1 MKKKWLNRGFA
12 LGLTLVTAFGL
23 CACGDEGKSMENA
36 GMAKEHVYKLSQIE
50 IPNLGVADG
59 KGNTSIMQTLHKDE
73 RIFVL
78 LRNDSWD
85 PETYESSVSYEL
97 LSMDEDGGNQNLIEI
112 QIPAS
117 EEPDEAGDGEAENP
131 MPDEE
136 GEGVSAA
143 DPDGEE
149 GESTTEQSE
158 EESGED
164 DAASVPSVQP
174 RVSVMDMPMVGQNV
188 SEYSNY
194 GNFVINSEG
203 ELYGLKTLSRD
214 EYIEEE
220 ESWKNERR
228 YYICHWATDGSF
240 QWEKE
245 IEALASD
252 DDMWIYV
259 ETILA
264 RNDGTLELI
273 VRGDNN
279 ARIKV
284 DAEGNV
290 SDQIPLPD
298 ELESV
303 YNNLERMLPREDGVL
318 FLIYH
323 DENDWQKIFGVE
335 YDLATETM
343 GEPCSLPS
351 SVLYAW
357 DYNIM
362 NIRANGDLL
371 FTTSGGVYTYT
382 IGDEAAKPMMDYINS
397 DVFINSFSAIVE
409 LSDTSFLGIYL
420 EDYSEGNKAAVFS
433 YVDPADITDKA
444 VVVLAGEYIDYDM
457 KKRVIEFNRESE
469 DYRIVIKEYNLY
481 NTYEDYNAGNT
492 KLNNDIISGNMP
504 DILVNN
510 EYASLPIENYIAKGL
525 IADVRKLIA
534 DDEELSQKE
543 FIESVFDA
551 YSVDGKLY
559 YVVPNFEVYTMIAK
573 KSLVGDR
580 ESWTIED
587 MKQVLAGMGEEASAF
602 GIDITRETFVNM
614 VLRYCGNQFM
624 DVSTGKCNFNSDD
637 FIALMEFAKTLPEEI
652 NREDDYWMNYD
663 WSKEQTQYRE
673 NRTLL
678 MQANFYYFQ
687 NFPNTFNGYFGE
699 PVSFVGFPTGEGK
712 GDYLQSSRTY
722 ALSARSRNLE
732 GAWQFIRYY
741 LTDEYQKEVN
751 YFPVNKELF
760 YERSKEAM
768 ERPYW
773 EDENGEKQ
781 YYDQTISLNGEEVTI
796 SPLTQEQLDEVLD
809 YILSVDNRFYY
820 NEAIANIV
828 NEEMGGF
835 FTGQKSVQDVVA
847 VIQSRA
853 QIYVDEN
860 R

>member
-1 MKKKWLNRGFA
+1 MRGNMKKKWLNRGLA
-12 LGLTLVTAFGL
+12 LGVTLVTALSL
-23 CACGDEGKSMENA
+23 CACGGQGKSMENA
-36 GMAKEHVYKLSQIE
+36 GMAKESVYRLSQVE
-50 IPNLGVADG
+50 LPKLGETDG
-59 KGNTSIMQTLHKDE
+59 KGNTSIMQTLHKDG

-78 LRNDSWD
+78 IRNDSWD
-85 PETYESSVSYEL
+85 PVTYESSVKYGL
-97 LSMDEDGGNQNLIEI
+97 LSMDEDGGNQNLIDI
-112 QIPAS
+112 QIPVS
-117 EEPDEAGDGEAENP
+117 EDADDPEGGEGETP
-131 MPDEE
+131 MPSEE
-136 GEGVSAA
+136 GEGDPAA
-143 DPDGEE
+143 DPEGEE
-149 GESTTEQSE
+149 EETE
-158 EESGED
+158 EETVED
-164 DAASVPSVQP
+164 DAVSTPSVQP
-174 RVSVMDMPMVGQNV
+174 RVGVMDMPAVNNNV

-203 ELYGLKTLSRD
+203 DLYGIKTYTRE
-214 EYIEEE
+214 EYTE
-220 ESWKNERR
+220 ESWSSQRK
-228 YYICHWATDGSF
+228 YYICRWDADGSF
-240 QWEKE
+240 LWEKE
-245 IEALASD
+245 AEVLASD
-252 DDMWIYV
+252 ENEWIYV
-259 ETILA
+259 DTVLA
-264 RNDGTLELI
+264 GKDGTLELI

-279 ARIKV
+279 VRVTV
-284 DAEGNV
+284 DAEGNASGKV
-290 SDQIPLPD
+290 PLPD
-298 ELESV
+298 TLESAF
-303 YNNLERMLPREDGVL
+303 NNLERVIPKEDGGL
-318 FLIYH
+318 LIIYH
-323 DENDWQKIFGVE
+323 DENDWQKTFCVD
-335 YDLATETM
+335 YDLTTETL
-343 GEPCSLPS
+343 GEPRSLPS

-362 NIRANGDLL
+362 NVRSNGDLL
-371 FTTSGGVYTYT
+371 FTTSGGIYTYT
-382 IGDEAAKPMMDYINS
+382 MGDEMAKPMMDYINS
-397 DVFINSFSAIVE
+397 DVFINSFSSIVE
-409 LSDTSFLGIYL
+409 LSDTSFLGIYM
-420 EDYSEGNKAAVFS
+420 EDYSEGTKAALFN

-444 VVVLAGEYIDYDM
+444 VVVLAGEYVDYDM

-469 DYRIVIKEYNLY
+469 DYRIVIREYNIY
-481 NTYEDYNAGNT
+481 NNYEDYTAGNT

-510 EYASLPIENYIAKGL
+510 EYDSLPIENYIAKGL
-525 IADVRKLIA
+525 IADVRKLIEA
-534 DDEELSQKE
+534 DEELSQKE

-602 GIDITRETFVNM
+602 GSDITRDTFMNM

-624 DVSTGKCNFNSDD
+624 DVSSGKCNFNSDD

-652 NREDDYWMNYD
+652 NRDEDYWMNYD
-663 WSKEQTQYRE
+663 WSKEQSQYRE

-687 NFPNTFNGYFGE
+687 SLPSTFNGYFGE

-722 ALSARSRNLE
+722 ALAARSKNLE

-741 LTDEYQKEVN
+741 LTDEYQKDVS

-773 EDENGEKQ
+773 ENENGEKE
-781 YYDQTISLNGEEVTI
+781 YYDQTMSINGEEVTI

-828 NEEMGGF
+828 NEEIGGF
-835 FTGQKSVQDVVA
+835 FAGQKSAQDVAA